1 MKDSMMKLMWNCG
14 GDCIITANMNEERT
28 ITKIVLSGSAS
39 DDKQIDEIISIL
51 NGAREYFANRRR
63 LFDPYGVK
71 KEDDSKKLRD
81 GAPTVHDMLFKEGVK
96 DNTFIENAKTAMMDI
111 VNDENEAKGSE
122 QPSVNTYVLDEI
134 NELKE
139 KLEKLSQYVLRF
151 ETAALDKAQ
160 DEALKRESYEKK
172 QENNIK
178 ARVMSAYNE
187 YLNAEKDAVINAKK
201 GQIKKDPSTFILM
214 ELEKQGAFDKLFST
228 ENGKTKIN
236 DKNRFNEM
244 VQKAL
249 DKLNNDNG

>member
-14 GDCIITANMNEERT
+14 GDCIITANMNEDRK
-28 ITKIVLSGSAS
+28 ITEIVLSGSAS
-39 DDKQIDEIISIL
+39 DDKQIDEIISVL
-51 NGAREYFANRRR
+51 NGAREYLPNRRHM
-63 LFDPYGVK
+63 LDPFVANFK
-71 KEDDSKKLRD
+71 KSND
-81 GAPTVHDMLFKEGVK
+81 GAPIIHDALPKEGFK
-96 DNTFIENAKTAMMDI
+96 DNAFIENAKKNI
-111 VNDENEAKGSE
+111 
-122 QPSVNTYVLDEI
+122 VLDEI

-139 KLEKLSQYVLRF
+139 KLEKLSQYALRF

-160 DEALKRESYEKK
+160 DEALKCESYEKE
-172 QENNIK
+172 QENGVK
-178 ARVMSAYNE
+178 AKVMSAYNE

-201 GQIKKDPSTFILM
+201 GQIKKDPSAFILM

-236 DKNRFNEM
+236 DKTKFNEM

>member
-14 GDCIITANMNEERT
+14 GDCIITANMNEDRT
-28 ITKIVLSGSAS
+28 ITEIVLSGSAS
-39 DDKQIDEIISIL
+39 DDKQIDEIISVL
-51 NGAREYFANRRR
+51 NGAREYFANRRL

-71 KEDDSKKLRD
+71 KEEDSKKLRD
-81 GAPTVHDMLFKEGVK
+81 GAPTVHDMLFKEGFK
-96 DNTFIENAKTAMMDI
+96 DNAFVENARKNI
-111 VNDENEAKGSE
+111 
-122 QPSVNTYVLDEI
+122 VLDEI

-151 ETAALDKAQ
+151 DTAALDKAQ
-160 DEALKRESYEKK
+160 DEALKCESYEKK
-172 QENNIK
+172 RENGIK
-178 ARVMSAYNE
+178 AKVMSAYNE

-236 DKNRFNEM
+236 DKTKFNEM